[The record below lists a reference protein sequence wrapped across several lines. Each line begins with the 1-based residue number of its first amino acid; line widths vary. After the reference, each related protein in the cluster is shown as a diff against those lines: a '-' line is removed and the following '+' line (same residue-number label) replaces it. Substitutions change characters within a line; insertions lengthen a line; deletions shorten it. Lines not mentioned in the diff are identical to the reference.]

1 MDKIKKLLLL
11 LLPIILISI
20 FVIYLYFFRKEWI
33 WQSVEC
39 YFDWADIFSSS
50 LKSWVVL
57 YEEWD
62 WLVVSWTCVDFEQIT
77 TEQWPW
83 VSNVRMEEIWTRRC
97 EDTKLK
103 MNCNRLEPIW
113 KYKDMVKNAKLRYW
127 IE

>member
-1 MDKIKKLLLL
+1 MKKLFLLL
-11 LLPIILISI
+11 IPITLLTLCGCSDERIGQ
-20 FVIYLYFFRKEWI
+20 W
-33 WQSVEC
+33 VEC
-39 YFDWADIFSSS
+39 YFDWVDIFSSS

-83 VSNVRMEEIWTRRC
+83 VSNIRMEEIWTRRC

-103 MNCNRLEPIW
+103 INCNRLEPIW
-113 KYKDMVKNAKLRYW
+113 KYKDMVKNAKSRYW